1 MEKSKKKVKKKRID
15 RSTILW
21 GLFFEKLLQNV
32 DACVMVADS
41 SGNTVFANEM
51 HLDVF
56 GLSNKQVMGSNWIN
70 KVIPEK
76 DREEVKDIFDEIKQ
90 KKEICKFDTP
100 VKTLGNGDKYFCWLA
115 LPLKEK
121 RTFFY
126 MFIGREGGC
135 PTNRSKVKQ
144 HNLRSS
150 KLHTAYQEVVETLFA
165 ASKVSDPETAK
176 HAGRVMHIAVVL
188 AKKLKMDMTSIGK
201 LKVASLLHDLG
212 KLAIDEKI
220 LFKNGKLSKKEFMEI
235 KKHPHWGADVIRL
248 VYFLRDIIPIMANHH
263 ENYDGS
269 GYPNGVKGEKIPLES
284 RVLSVAD
291 IYEALTADRPYRKGY
306 SRKKALEIIEEEKG
320 RKLDPVITDVFLSM
334 VRTKDFKEEGF

>member
-1 MEKSKKKVKKKRID
+1 MEKRKKKIKKKSID

-32 DACVMVADS
+32 DACVMVTDS
-41 SGNTVFANEM
+41 RGRAVFANKM
-51 HLDVF
+51 HLDFF
-56 GLSNKQVMGSNWIN
+56 GLSNQQVMGANWIN
-70 KVIPEK
+70 EVIPEEG
-76 DREEVKDIFDEIKQ
+76 REEVREIFDEVKR
-90 KKEICKFDTP
+90 KKEIGRFDAP
-100 VKTLGNGDKYFCWLA
+100 VKTQCDDEKYFCWLT

-126 MFIGREGGC
+126 MVIGREGER
-135 PTNRSKVKQ
+135 PSKRNKVKQ
-144 HNLRSS
+144 HNLKSS

-165 ASKVSDPETAK
+165 ASKVSDPETAQ
-176 HAGRVMHIAVVL
+176 HAVRVMHIAVRL

-212 KLAIDEKI
+212 KMAIDDKI
-220 LFKNGKLSKKEFMEI
+220 LFKNGKLTKEEFVEI

-269 GYPNGVKGEKIPLES
+269 GYPNGVKGENIPLEA

-306 SRKKALEIIEEEKG
+306 SRKKALEIIEEERG
-320 RKLDPVITDVFLSM
+320 RKLDPVITDIFLSM
-334 VRTKDFKEEGF
+334 VRTKNFEEEGF